1 MPTLCSMLNETGNR
15 NMILEMCKFWIW
27 IRLGPQFFTD
37 FHQILRAAHKCFRID
52 AYCLRQTGNSLTI
65 LEVCGLRFRQ
75 FSGSGDH
82 IFQHISTKS
91 HVQIKFS
98 NADLVFNGE

>member
-1 MPTLCSMLNETGNR
+1 VQIPDLDL
-15 NMILEMCKFWIW
+15 
-27 IRLGPQFFTD
+27 IRLLRSQFFTD
-37 FHQILRAAHKCFRID
+37 FHQILHAAQKCFRIN
-52 AYCLRQTGNSLTI
+52 AYCLRQTGNSFTI
-65 LEVCGLRFRQ
+65 LEVCGLRFPQ

-98 NADLVFNGE
+98 NADFVFNGE